1 MYVRTICI
9 CRCAY
14 VRRLTSYLVLLIP
27 LANSDDVR
35 TGNYRLIFYP
45 HVNVIRV
52 KIAIRDDKVVEGT
65 EAFGV
70 KLIVPNYHK
79 ANGVRLGNPS
89 VATVFIR
96 DGT

>member
-1 MYVRTICI
+1 M
-9 CRCAY
+9 
-14 VRRLTSYLVLLIP
+14 
-27 LANSDDVR
+27 
-35 TGNYRLIFYP
+35 
-45 HVNVIRV
+45 NVIRV

-70 KLIVPNYHK
+70 KLIVPNHHK

-89 VATVFIR
+89 VTIVFIR